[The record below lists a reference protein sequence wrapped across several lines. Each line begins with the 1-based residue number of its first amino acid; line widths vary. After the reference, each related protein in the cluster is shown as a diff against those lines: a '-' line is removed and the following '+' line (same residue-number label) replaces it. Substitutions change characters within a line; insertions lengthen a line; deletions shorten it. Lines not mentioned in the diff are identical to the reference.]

1 MSALCLMLYRGSELL
16 DQYEAGKFNPLS
28 PAGLM
33 RELKLI
39 IENIDLP
46 ADRHCLFRSNHV
58 SNYVQLAAT
67 LPHDKQR
74 LLRDIDYS
82 IAQLSKLKSWDVI
95 YYNLILILHLS
106 GADEDEKKLASVLTV
121 IMLACSLPCQAQA
134 AAPIVSNKPHKAPV
148 ATPPAVSKAQP
159 VRAVPEHAAV
169 KADAAAKPAAEVKA
183 PKQAKPEKKAKKT
196 AKKKSKKT
204 KEKQSKVQVQQSNWR
219 LKVAQQKLQVLG
231 FSDERPSGRMTEA
244 TSTALKSFQKQHK
257 LKADGELNDATYQK
271 LTWEAF
277 AKEGIP
283 KVKGKEIVSRAAKYK
298 GVPYVFG
305 GTTTKGL
312 TAPVTCSMCLRTARP
327 SCRDWQTSRRYRGF
341 L

>member
-1 MSALCLMLYRGSELL
+1 MKM
-16 DQYEAGKFNPLS
+16 K
-28 PAGLM
+28 
-33 RELKLI
+33 
-39 IENIDLP
+39 
-46 ADRHCLFRSNHV
+46 
-58 SNYVQLAAT
+58 
-67 LPHDKQR
+67 
-74 LLRDIDYS
+74 
-82 IAQLSKLKSWDVI
+82 
-95 YYNLILILHLS
+95 
-106 GADEDEKKLASVLTV
+106 KKLASVLAV
-121 IMLACSLPCQAQA
+121 IMLACSLPWQAQA

-169 KADAAAKPAAEVKA
+169 KADTTAKPAAEAKV
-183 PKQAKPEKKAKKT
+183 PKQAKPEKKAKK
-196 AKKKSKKT
+196 AAAKKSKKT

-305 GTTTKGL
+305 GTTTKGFDCSGYVQYVFKDCKAKL
-312 TAPVTCSMCLRTARP
+312 PRLADEQALQGIFVTQKQLRPGDLVFFTTYAAGA
-327 SCRDWQTSRRYRGF
+327 SHVGVYAGNGQFWHASTSRGVILSSLKDDYWKQRYYGARRVLITNGEVYK
-341 L
+341 

>member
-1 MSALCLMLYRGSELL
+1 MEM
-16 DQYEAGKFNPLS
+16 K
-28 PAGLM
+28 
-33 RELKLI
+33 
-39 IENIDLP
+39 
-46 ADRHCLFRSNHV
+46 
-58 SNYVQLAAT
+58 
-67 LPHDKQR
+67 
-74 LLRDIDYS
+74 
-82 IAQLSKLKSWDVI
+82 
-95 YYNLILILHLS
+95 
-106 GADEDEKKLASVLTV
+106 KKLASVLAV
-121 IMLACSLPCQAQA
+121 IMLACSLPWQAQA

-159 VRAVPEHAAV
+159 VRAVPEPAAV
-169 KADAAAKPAAEVKA
+169 KADTAAKPAAEVKA
-183 PKQAKPEKKAKKT
+183 PKQAKPEKKQKK
-196 AKKKSKKT
+196 AAAKKSKKN

-244 TSTALKSFQKQHK
+244 TSSALKSFQKQHK

-305 GTTTKGL
+305 GTTTKGFDCSGYVQYVFKDCKAKL
-312 TAPVTCSMCLRTARP
+312 PRLADEQALQGIFVTQKQLRPGDLVFFTTYAAGASHVGIYAGDGQFWSASSSKGVILSSLKDDYWKQRYYGAR
-327 SCRDWQTSRRYRGF
+327 RVLITNGEVYK
-341 L
+341 

>member
-1 MSALCLMLYRGSELL
+1 MKM
-16 DQYEAGKFNPLS
+16 K
-28 PAGLM
+28 
-33 RELKLI
+33 
-39 IENIDLP
+39 
-46 ADRHCLFRSNHV
+46 
-58 SNYVQLAAT
+58 
-67 LPHDKQR
+67 
-74 LLRDIDYS
+74 
-82 IAQLSKLKSWDVI
+82 
-95 YYNLILILHLS
+95 
-106 GADEDEKKLASVLTV
+106 KKLASVLTV
-121 IMLACSLPCQAQA
+121 IMLACSLPWQAQA

-159 VRAVPEHAAV
+159 VRAVPEPDAV
-169 KADAAAKPAAEVKA
+169 KADTAAKPAAEVKA
-183 PKQAKPEKKAKKT
+183 PKQAKPEKKAKKK
-196 AKKKSKKT
+196 AKKT

-305 GTTTKGL
+305 GTTTKGFDCSGYVQYVFKDCKAKL
-312 TAPVTCSMCLRTARP
+312 PRLADEQALQGIFVTQKQLRPGDLVFFTTYAAGASHVGIYAGDGQFWSASSSKGVMLSSLKDDYWKQRYYGAR
-327 SCRDWQTSRRYRGF
+327 RVLITNGEVYK
-341 L
+341 

>member
-1 MSALCLMLYRGSELL
+1 MKM
-16 DQYEAGKFNPLS
+16 K
-28 PAGLM
+28 
-33 RELKLI
+33 
-39 IENIDLP
+39 
-46 ADRHCLFRSNHV
+46 
-58 SNYVQLAAT
+58 
-67 LPHDKQR
+67 
-74 LLRDIDYS
+74 
-82 IAQLSKLKSWDVI
+82 
-95 YYNLILILHLS
+95 
-106 GADEDEKKLASVLTV
+106 KKLASVLTV

-183 PKQAKPEKKAKKT
+183 PKQAKPQKKAKK
-196 AKKKSKKT
+196 AAAEKSKKT

-257 LKADGELNDATYQK
+257 LKADGELNDATYHK

-305 GTTTKGL
+305 GTTTKGFDCSGYVQYVFKDCKAKL
-312 TAPVTCSMCLRTARP
+312 PRLADEQALQGIFVTQKQLRPGDLVFFTTYAAGASHVGIYAGDGQFWSASSSKGVMLSSLKDDYWKQRYYGAR
-327 SCRDWQTSRRYRGF
+327 RVLITNGEVYK
-341 L
+341 

>member
-1 MSALCLMLYRGSELL
+1 MKM
-16 DQYEAGKFNPLS
+16 K
-28 PAGLM
+28 
-33 RELKLI
+33 
-39 IENIDLP
+39 
-46 ADRHCLFRSNHV
+46 
-58 SNYVQLAAT
+58 
-67 LPHDKQR
+67 
-74 LLRDIDYS
+74 
-82 IAQLSKLKSWDVI
+82 
-95 YYNLILILHLS
+95 
-106 GADEDEKKLASVLTV
+106 KKLASMLTV
-121 IMLACSLPCQAQA
+121 IMLACSLPWQVQA

-148 ATPPAVSKAQP
+148 ATPPAVSEAQP
-159 VRAVPEHAAV
+159 VKAVPEPAAV
-169 KADAAAKPAAEVKA
+169 KADTVAKPAAEVKA
-183 PKQAKPEKKAKKT
+183 PKQAKPEKKAKK
-196 AKKKSKKT
+196 AAAKKSKKT

-305 GTTTKGL
+305 GTTTKGFDCSGYVQYVFKDCKAKL
-312 TAPVTCSMCLRTARP
+312 PRLADEQALQGIFVTQKQLRPGDLVFFTTYAAGASHVGIYAGDGQFWSASSSKGVMLSSLKDDYWKQRYYGAR
-327 SCRDWQTSRRYRGF
+327 RVLITNGEVYK
-341 L
+341 

>member
-1 MSALCLMLYRGSELL
+1 MKM
-16 DQYEAGKFNPLS
+16 K
-28 PAGLM
+28 
-33 RELKLI
+33 
-39 IENIDLP
+39 
-46 ADRHCLFRSNHV
+46 
-58 SNYVQLAAT
+58 
-67 LPHDKQR
+67 
-74 LLRDIDYS
+74 
-82 IAQLSKLKSWDVI
+82 
-95 YYNLILILHLS
+95 
-106 GADEDEKKLASVLTV
+106 KKLASMLTV
-121 IMLACSLPCQAQA
+121 IMLACSLPWQAQA

-148 ATPPAVSKAQP
+148 ATPPAVSEARP
-159 VRAVPEHAAV
+159 VRAVPEPVAV
-169 KADAAAKPAAEVKA
+169 KADAAAKPAAGVKA
-183 PKQAKPEKKAKKT
+183 PKQAKPEQKPKKA

-244 TSTALKSFQKQHK
+244 TSSALKSFQKQHK

-305 GTTTKGL
+305 GTTTKGFDCSGYVQYVFKDCKAKL
-312 TAPVTCSMCLRTARP
+312 PRLADEQALQGIFVTQKQLRPGDLVFFTTYAAGASHVGIYAGDGQFWSASSSKGVMLSSLKDDYWKQRYYGAR
-327 SCRDWQTSRRYRGF
+327 RVLITNGEVYK
-341 L
+341 